1 MYFLIDEQNK
11 IIFGWSAK
19 CGCSLIKKIFWFL
32 INGNENNQI
41 HTDKDYNNLPDDITN
56 YTTILIIRNPY
67 ERIISGFLDKYNS
80 ERGPLRKL
88 WKHDDITFSTFVDE
102 LIKNDWIMIDK
113 HHFTQQTTEF
123 FDKNKIL
130 KSKSLKI
137 YDIKN
142 IDYKYIETLYNKKI
156 SEYVLNYKMGHERQ
170 KYNDTFDINVFD
182 LDMDIYY
189 NYNVPIKNFYNQEI
203 KNKVYEF
210 YKNDFLFFKEYGFNY
225 DVII

>member
-1 MYFLIDEQNK
+1 MYFLIDKKNK

-32 INGNENNQI
+32 INGNEDNKI
-41 HTDKDYNNLPDDITN
+41 HTDKDYNDLPDDITN

-67 ERIISGFLDKYNS
+67 ERLISGFLDKYRK
-80 ERGPLRKL
+80 EGQFIKL
-88 WKHDDITFSTFVDE
+88 WKHNIITFSMFVNE
-102 LIKNDWIMIDK
+102 LISNNWIMIDK
-113 HHFTQQTTEF
+113 HHFTQQTTEC
-123 FDKNKIL
+123 FDKNKIIE
-130 KSKSLKI
+130 SKCLKI

-142 IDYKYIETLYNKKI
+142 IDYEYIENLYNTKI
-156 SEYVLNYKMGHERQ
+156 PESLLNSKIGHERQ
-170 KYNDTFDINVFD
+170 IYNDTFDQNIFD

-189 NYNVPIKNFYNQEI
+189 NYNVPIKYFYNKEI

-225 DVII
+225 DIII

>member
-1 MYFLIDEQNK
+1 MYFLIDKKNK

-32 INGNENNQI
+32 INGNEDNKI
-41 HTDKDYNNLPDDITN
+41 HTDKDYNDLPDDITN

-67 ERIISGFLDKYNS
+67 ERLISGFLDKYRK
-80 ERGPLRKL
+80 EGQFIKL
-88 WKHDDITFSTFVDE
+88 WKHNIITFSMFVNE
-102 LIKNDWIMIDK
+102 LISNNWIMIDK
-113 HHFTQQTTEF
+113 HHFTQQTTEC
-123 FDKNKIL
+123 FDKNKIIE
-130 KSKSLKI
+130 SKCLKI

-142 IDYKYIETLYNKKI
+142 IDYEYIENLYNTKI
-156 SEYVLNYKMGHERQ
+156 PESLLNSKIGHERQ
-170 KYNDTFDINVFD
+170 IYNDTFDQNIFD

-189 NYNVPIKNFYNQEI
+189 NYNVPIKYFYNKEI